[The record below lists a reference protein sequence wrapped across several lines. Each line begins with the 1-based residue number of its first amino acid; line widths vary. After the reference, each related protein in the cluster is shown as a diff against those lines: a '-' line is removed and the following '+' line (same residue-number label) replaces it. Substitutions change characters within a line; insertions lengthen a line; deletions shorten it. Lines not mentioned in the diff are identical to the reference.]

1 MASAPIRPGQTLPVR
16 RLGGLVSSAQG
27 LGCMGFSEFRG
38 KVGDRESLDTIRRA
52 MDLGVTMFDTANIYG
67 FGHNERLLG
76 QAIQGRRDSVIVASK
91 LGIVRSETDPNYRRV
106 CGKPG
111 YVRSSCEQSLRRL
124 GVDHIDVYYQHRLD
138 PTTPVEETMLGMAE
152 LVKEGKIRYVGLSE
166 ANTSE
171 IRRAHA
177 VHPVTVVQSEWSLFS
192 RGVETDVVPTSR
204 ELGIGLVAFS
214 PLARGL
220 LTDRIR
226 RIDQLAVDD
235 DRRNNP
241 RFTAGNFE
249 RNVALV
255 AALRPLADARGVS
268 VCQLALAWLQHRGS
282 DVVTL
287 PGAERCEH
295 VDENVKALNI
305 QLSVDDLVLIE
316 RLCPAHE
323 VVGNRMDPARAQM
336 LPRRYRD
343 DPEES
348 CE

>member
-1 MASAPIRPGQTLPVR
+1 MTSASIGPGELPTR

-38 KVGDRESLDTIRRA
+38 DVGHQESLDTIRRA
-52 MDLGVTMFDTANIYG
+52 MDRGITMFDTANIYG

-76 QAIQGRRDSVIVASK
+76 QAIRSERERVLVTSK
-91 LGIVRSETDPNYRRV
+91 LGIIRSERDPAYRRV
-106 CGKPG
+106 CGKAG

-138 PTTPVEETMLGMAE
+138 PNTPIEETMLGMAE
-152 LVKEGKIRYVGLSE
+152 LVKEGKVRYVGLSE
-166 ANTSE
+166 ASASD

-177 VHPVTVVQSEWSLFS
+177 VQPVTAVQSEWSLFS
-192 RGVETDVVPTSR
+192 RGVETDVVPTCR

-226 RIDQLAVDD
+226 RIDQLALDD
-235 DRRNNP
+235 GRRGNP

-249 RNVALV
+249 RNIALV
-255 AALRPLADARGVS
+255 AALRSLADARGAS
-268 VCQLALAWLQHRGS
+268 VCQLALAWVHHRGS

-287 PGAERCEH
+287 PGAERREH
-295 VDENVKALNI
+295 VDENVEAVNV
-305 QLSVDDLVLIE
+305 QLSVDDLALIE
-316 RLCPAHE
+316 QLCPAQA
-323 VVGNRMDPARAQM
+323 VAGNRMDAMRARM
-336 LPRRYRD
+336 LQRGWPD
-343 DPEES
+343 ESEES
-348 CE
+348 CV